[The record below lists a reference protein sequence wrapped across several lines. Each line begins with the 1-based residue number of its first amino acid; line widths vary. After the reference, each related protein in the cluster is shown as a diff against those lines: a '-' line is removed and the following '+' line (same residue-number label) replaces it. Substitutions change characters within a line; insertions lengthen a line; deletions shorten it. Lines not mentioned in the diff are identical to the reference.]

1 MIAVATGVAA
11 AALSVSPVRLRL
23 TGAASRAITITNA
36 GNEAATVEA
45 RPASFVLDRRGKPT
59 VARRRHHAAAW
70 LRLRPPRL
78 LLAPGGTAVVTVS
91 AAAPAGALPGDHP
104 ALVLLVTQP
113 QRAAGIAVRVRIGVV
128 VYVRV
133 AGRILHRLE
142 LGALRVRGR
151 VLEAALANRGNVVE
165 RTRVRVSLSRGGR
178 VVARLGPVGRTL
190 LPHSRAI
197 ERFRYRGRL
206 HGWVTAQVE
215 AGVLRRTFRLR
226 L

>member
-11 AALSVSPVRLRL
+11 TALSVSPVRLRL

-36 GNEAATVEA
+36 GSEAATVEA
-45 RPASFVLDRRGKPT
+45 QRASYVLDRRGKPI
-59 VARRRHHAAAW
+59 VARRGHRAAAW

-78 LLAPGGTAVVTVS
+78 LLAPGGTATVTVS
-91 AAAPAGALPGDHP
+91 AIAPAGAHPGDHP

-113 QRAAGIAVRVRIGVV
+113 QRDAAIAVRMRIGVV

-133 AGRILHRLE
+133 AGRIVHRLE
-142 LGALRVRGR
+142 LKSLRVRRR
-151 VLEAALANRGNVVE
+151 VLEAAVENRGNVVE

-178 VVARLGPVGRTL
+178 IIARLGPIGRTL

-197 ERFRYRGRL
+197 ERFRYRGRVR
-206 HGWVTAQVE
+206 GWVTAQVR
-215 AGVLRRTFRLR
+215 AGALRRTFRLR